1 MLLRSHSAAPA
12 SHWLRF
18 WHRCRFCVI
27 RRNNA
32 RRNLM
37 AMHRQLRA
45 ASDGHVVSIEPFTPS
60 GPYPND
66 QAMEPS

>member
-1 MLLRSHSAAPA
+1 
-12 SHWLRF
+12 
-18 WHRCRFCVI
+18 
-27 RRNNA
+27 
-32 RRNLM
+32 M